1 MRLYFS
7 LSHLSAGFIA
17 VLVGFTSSAA
27 ILFQAASAVH
37 ASTAELA
44 SWILAL
50 GVGVS
55 ISCIGLSLYYRMPIL
70 TAWSTPGA
78 ALLAS
83 SLTGLTLSQA
93 VGAFLFSA
101 FLTVLAGVS
110 GCFERFMSR
119 IPSEL
124 ASAMLAGILLHFGLN
139 VFLALQNAH
148 LMILIMLSAYI
159 LGKRFYPRYVLPI
172 VLLLGITVAAFQGE
186 IRMDLVHWGFSSPVF
201 TWPEFS
207 WFALCSVGLPLFVIT
222 MTSQNIPGLTVLRAA
237 GFHPPV
243 SKLVSIMGMGNLLM
257 APFGGFSLNLAA
269 ITAAICA
276 NEEADPIASRRYRA
290 TISAGLFYLLMG
302 LFSTTIV
309 ALFAAFP
316 SNLVLAVAGMALF
329 GTLASNLKEALE
341 NDKQREAAIL
351 TFLVSA
357 SGLDFLGFSAAF
369 WGLLTGILSSLIIKP
384 GLVSQSVFSPV
395 KEGAELLNE

>member
-1 MRLYFS
+1 MRSYFS

-44 SWILAL
+44 SWIFAL

-55 ISCIGLSLYYRMPIL
+55 LSCIGFSLYYRMPIL

-83 SLTGLTLSQA
+83 SLTGLHLSEA
-93 VGAFLFSA
+93 VGAFICSA
-101 FLTVLAGVS
+101 LLIFLAGIS
-110 GCFERFMSR
+110 GWFERFMAR
-119 IPSEL
+119 IPGEL

-139 VFLALQNAH
+139 VFLALQDAQ
-148 LMILIMLSAYI
+148 LMVLVMLAAYI
-159 LGKRFYPRYVLPI
+159 LGKRFYPRYVLLV
-172 VLLLGITVAAFQGE
+172 VLLLGIAVAALQGE
-186 IRMDLVHWGFSSPVF
+186 LRFQSIHWSFSGPVF

-207 WFALCSVGLPLFVIT
+207 WSVFFSVGLPLFIIT
-222 MTSQNIPGLTVLRAA
+222 MTSQNIPGLTVLRAE
-237 GFHPPV
+237 GFNPPV
-243 SKLVSIMGMGNLLM
+243 SRLVSIMGAGNLLM

-276 NEEADPIASRRYRA
+276 NEEADPDASRRYRA
-290 TISAGLFYLLMG
+290 TMSAGLFYLMMG
-302 LFSTTIV
+302 LFSATIV
-309 ALFAAFP
+309 ALFSAFP
-316 SNLVLAVAGMALF
+316 STLVLAVAGMAIF
-329 GTLASNLKEALE
+329 GTLASNLKEALD
-341 NDKQREAAIL
+341 NDRQREAALL

-357 SGLDFLGFSAAF
+357 SGLNFFGISAAF
-369 WGLLTGILSSLIIKP
+369 WGLLAGILSSLIIK
-384 GLVSQSVFSPV
+384 QSSAG
-395 KEGAELLNE
+395 KSLLNEKDPELCNE